1 VTLAPVGRWCAVGVL
16 MLAGLSGLP
25 GVSRA
30 LAVAVAA
37 QRDAGASA
45 PAAPPPPV
53 AVTGGWLLEDAAA
66 VPVSGDVVS
75 SLAFEPPV
83 YQPVPYRP
91 PPTADANPPANPGHN
106 GEARPRTSSEWTKGP
121 GPPTSG
127 WFRAV
132 VPGTVLTTL
141 VANGVYPEPLFGE
154 NNRPTIIPESLSRT
168 SYWYRT
174 TVAVPRAFA
183 GSRVWLTFDGINYT
197 AEVWVSGA
205 RVGDIRGAFARGR
218 FDVTTRVTPGQPA
231 AIAVLIHPPTV
242 PADPLEQTQ
251 QWGLG
256 LNGGLMSHD
265 GPTFVSTQ
273 GWDWIPGIRDRDIGV
288 WQRVTLSASG
298 PAVLRD
304 PYVTDVVAPDRSSA
318 DVTIETTVEN
328 ATDADVSGALEGRF
342 GSIAF
347 RSNPLTIPA
356 RGRQVVRLSPRTTPG
371 LHVVH
376 PRLWW
381 PNGFGE
387 AYRYPLHLAFAS
399 SGRTS
404 DVADLQVGLRSIAY
418 RFGTS
423 DALTLVV
430 NGVPVFAKG
439 GNWGMD
445 EALKRIGRDRL
456 DAEMRLQ
463 HEAHFTIVRNWV
475 GQSTSED
482 FYDLADRYGLMVWDE
497 FFQPAAG
504 LDSGRRRGEDGERD
518 VTDVGLYLD
527 NAREKVLRFR
537 NHPSIVLWCGR
548 NEGEPSPR
556 ALAAG
561 LQSMMAELD
570 PSRLYQTNS
579 DAGRGVRSG
588 GPYAWQPP
596 LAYFGEGRDGRSP
609 LVPFKTEIG
618 SVSIPTLES
627 ILGMMP
633 AEDAESFPATVNDDW
648 AEHDFAVG
656 GGNNAAAAYLA
667 ALAARYGNVQT
678 LPRFVRAAQMADY
691 EALRALF
698 EGRVAQLFRPAT
710 AVIAWMSNPAQ
721 PSTTWQLYS
730 YDLEPFAS
738 YFGARKGCEP
748 IHIELDPRSDS
759 VAIINHLPEAI
770 DGLTYRVRV
779 VDLDGDLILDRS
791 AATGRVAASTA
802 ADVGPLG
809 VPPEAPAVQF
819 VRLELF
825 DAGHASVSDNFYW
838 RNLAAENDLTALDRM
853 PAVPV
858 EAVVVRADHGGVV
871 HLDVNLTN
879 QGRTVAVMTH
889 LQLRR
894 QTAGMRVLP
903 VWYSDNYVS
912 LLPGEQRSVAIE
924 AAASDV
930 AGDTPLVTIDGWNV
944 TTTPRSFTRGG
955 RSAVAP
961 NDAAIVRPG
970 TEARPR

>member
-1 VTLAPVGRWCAVGVL
+1 MRRRRTFAAGLAS
-16 MLAGLSGLP
+16 GLSGLS
-25 GVSRA
+25 GLLGLLGLST
-30 LAVAVAA
+30 AVVVMAA
-37 QRDAGASA
+37 TRVTVGAST
-45 PAAPPPPV
+45 PAAPPAPV
-53 AVTGGWLLEDAAA
+53 AVSGEWLLQDAAA
-66 VPVSGDVVS
+66 VMVSGDVVS
-75 SLAFEPPV
+75 SLAFQPPV
-83 YQPVPYRP
+83 YRPVPYRP
-91 PPTADANPPANPGHN
+91 PPTATANPPGNPGQN
-106 GEARPRTSSEWTKGP
+106 GEARPRVSSEWTQAP
-121 GPPTSG
+121 GPPTTG
-127 WFRAV
+127 WFRAL

-141 VANGVYPEPLFGE
+141 VANQVYPEPLFGE

-174 TVAVPRAFA
+174 TVTVPRAFT
-183 GSRVWLTFDGINYT
+183 GCRVWLTFEGINYR
-197 AEVWVSGA
+197 AEVWVNGA

-273 GWDWIPGIRDRDIGV
+273 GWDWIPGIRDRDIGI
-288 WQRVTLSASG
+288 WQNVTLSASG
-298 PAVLRD
+298 PVVVRD
-304 PYVTDVVAPDRSSA
+304 PYVTDVVAPDRSSG

-328 ATDADVSGALEGRF
+328 ATDARVSGVVVGTL
-342 GSIAF
+342 GSIAL
-347 RSNPLTIPA
+347 RSDQLTIPA
-356 RGRQVVRLSPRTTPG
+356 RGRQVVTMAPATTPA

-387 AYRYPLHLAFAS
+387 AYRYPFRLAFEHD
-399 SGRTS
+399 GRTS
-404 DVADLQVGLRSIAY
+404 DVVDLQIGLRSIAY
-418 RFGTS
+418 QFGAS

-430 NGVPVFAKG
+430 NGMPVFAKG

-445 EALKRIGRDRL
+445 EALKRVGRDRL

-463 HEAHFTIVRNWV
+463 RDAHFTIVRNWV

-482 FYDLADRYGLMVWDE
+482 FYDLADRDGLMVWDE

-504 LDSGRRRGEDGERD
+504 LDSGRRRGEDGELD
-518 VTDVGLYLD
+518 VTDVGLYLA

-561 LQSMMAELD
+561 LQTMMVELD
-570 PSRLYQTNS
+570 PARLYQPNS
-579 DAGRGVRSG
+579 DAGRGVKSG

-596 LAYFGEGRDGRSP
+596 PAYFGEGRDGRAP

-633 AEDAESFPATVNDDW
+633 AADAESFPATVNDDW
-648 AEHDFAVG
+648 AEHDFAIG
-656 GGNNAAAAYLA
+656 GGNNSASTYLA
-667 ALAARYGNVQT
+667 TLSARYGNVRT

-698 EGRVAQLFRPAT
+698 EGRMAQLFHPAT
-710 AVIAWMSNPAQ
+710 AVITWMSNPAQ

-748 IHIELDPRSDS
+748 IHIQLDARDGRIA
-759 VAIINHLPEAI
+759 VINHQPQVVE
-770 DGLTYRVRV
+770 GLTYRVRV
-779 VDLDGDLILDRS
+779 VDLDGHLILDRS
-791 AATGRVAASTA
+791 ATVGSLAASA
-802 ADVGPLG
+802 ATDLGP
-809 VPPEAPAVQF
+809 VDAPSDAPSVQF
-819 VRLELF
+819 VRLDLL
-825 DAGHASVSDNFYW
+825 DARRTVVSDNFYW

-853 PAVPV
+853 PAVPL
-858 EAVVVRADHGGVV
+858 EAGIARADRGGVV
-871 HLDVNLTN
+871 HLDVTLSNWG
-879 QGRTVAVMTH
+879 QAVAVMTH

-894 QTAGMRVLP
+894 KALGVRVLP
-903 VWYSDNYVS
+903 VWYSDNYIS

-924 AAASDV
+924 AAAGDL

-944 TTTPRSFTRGG
+944 TTMPRSFSKGG
-955 RSAVAP
+955 ESAVAP
-961 NDAAIVRPG
+961 NDAAIVRP
-970 TEARPR
+970 TRDR

>member
-1 VTLAPVGRWCAVGVL
+1 MARLGRLRAFAAL
-16 MLAGLSGLP
+16 MISGLL
-25 GVSRA
+25 GFLGISI
-30 LAVAVAA
+30 AVVAA
-37 QRDAGASA
+37 TSGATSGASA
-45 PAAPPPPV
+45 PVAPPAPITV
-53 AVTGGWLLEDAAA
+53 SGGWLLQDAAA
-66 VPVSGDVVS
+66 VTLSGDRVS
-75 SLAFEPPV
+75 SLAFQPPV
-83 YQPVPYRP
+83 YQPEPYRLP
-91 PPTADANPPANPGHN
+91 ATAAANPPTSPGHN
-106 GEARPRTSSEWTKGP
+106 GEARPHASSEWTQGP
-121 GPPTSG
+121 GPPTTG

-141 VANGVYPEPLFGE
+141 VANEVYPEPLFGE

-174 TVAVPRAFA
+174 TVLVPREFA
-183 GSRVWLTFDGINYT
+183 GCRIWLTFDGINY
-197 AEVWVSGA
+197 AADIWVNGA

-218 FDVTTRVTPGQPA
+218 FDVTAGVMPGQPA

-256 LNGGLMSHD
+256 LNGGVMSHD

-273 GWDWIPGIRDRDIGV
+273 GWDWIPGIRDRDIGI

-298 PAVLRD
+298 PVVVRD
-304 PYVTDVVAPDRSSA
+304 PYVTSVVAPDRSSA
-318 DVTIETTVEN
+318 DVTVETTVEN
-328 ATDADVSGALEGRF
+328 ATDAGVSGMVVGTF
-342 GSIAF
+342 GTVAF
-347 RSNPLTIPA
+347 RSDRLTIPA
-356 RGRQVVRLSPRTTPG
+356 HGRRVVKLSPATTPQ

-387 AYRYPLHLAFAS
+387 AYRYPLHLAFATD
-399 SGRTS
+399 GRTS
-404 DVADLQVGLRSIAY
+404 DAVDLRIGLRSVAY
-418 RFGTS
+418 QFGES

-430 NGVPVFAKG
+430 NGVPIFAQG

-456 DAEMRLQ
+456 DAAMRLQ
-463 HEAHFTIVRNWV
+463 HDAHFTIVRNWV

-504 LDSGRRRGEDGERD
+504 LDSGRRGGEDGERD
-518 VTDVGLYLD
+518 VTDVGLYLA

-548 NEGEPSPR
+548 NEGEPSPH
-556 ALAAG
+556 AVASG
-561 LQSMMAELD
+561 LQAMMAELD
-570 PSRLYQTNS
+570 AERLYQPNS
-579 DAGRGVRSG
+579 DAGRGVKSG

-596 LAYFGEGRDGRSP
+596 SAYFGEGRDGRAP

-633 AEDAESFPATVNDDW
+633 AEDAESFPAIVNDDW
-648 AEHDFAVG
+648 AEHDFAIG
-656 GGNNAAAAYLA
+656 GGNNAAGTYLA
-667 ALAARYGNVQT
+667 DLAARYGDVRS
-678 LPRFVRAAQMADY
+678 LPRFVRAAQMANY

-698 EGRVAQLFRPAT
+698 EGRVAQLFHPAT
-710 AVIAWMSNPAQ
+710 AVITWMSHPAQ

-748 IHIELDPRSDS
+748 LHIQLDPRDGRL
-759 VAIINHLPEAI
+759 AIINHQPRLM

-779 VDLDGDLILDRS
+779 VDLGGRLILDRS
-791 AATGRVAASTA
+791 AAAPSLAASA
-802 ADVGPLG
+802 ATDLGPIG
-809 VPPEAPAVQF
+809 APANAPSVQL

-825 DAGHASVSDNFYW
+825 DAGHAAVSDNFYW
-838 RNLAAENDLTALDRM
+838 RNVAAENDLTALDLM
-853 PAVPV
+853 PTVSV
-858 EAVVVRADHGGVV
+858 EAAIVRADRGGVV
-871 HLDVNLTN
+871 HLEVSLANR
-879 QGRTVAVMTH
+879 GGVVAVMTH

-894 QTAGMRVLP
+894 QTGGSRVLP

-912 LLPGEQRSVAIE
+912 LLPGERRSVAIE
-924 AAASDV
+924 AAVSAL

-944 TTTPRSFTRGG
+944 TTTRRSFASGG

-961 NDAAIVRPG
+961 NDAAIVRPASAG
-970 TEARPR
+970 GPR